1 MTSSPK
7 TVVLSTENCRQCNAT
22 YRALDEAGADYEVLD
37 GRDPAN
43 AELLE
48 KIRAHHDGAT
58 QAPFVIVNHNLE
70 KSWYGFRPDLVK
82 AHSAPITQEVA
93 A

>member
-1 MTSSPK
+1 MTTNPH
-7 TVVLSTENCRQCNAT
+7 TIVLSTENCRQCNAT

-37 GRDPAN
+37 GRAPEN
-43 AELLE
+43 ADLLE
-48 KIRAHHDGAT
+48 RIREKHDGAT

-82 AHSAPITQEVA
+82 LHSAPTEGA
-93 A
+93 AA